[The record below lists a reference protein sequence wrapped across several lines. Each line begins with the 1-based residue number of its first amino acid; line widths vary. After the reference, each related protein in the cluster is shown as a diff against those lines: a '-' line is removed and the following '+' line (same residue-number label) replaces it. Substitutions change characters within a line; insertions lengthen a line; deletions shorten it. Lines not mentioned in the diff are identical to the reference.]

1 MMGVF
6 HGHFRDGECS
16 AFRHVPHGLSIIVGH
31 HEIPGGCLAEVKE
44 PVVIYVKK
52 AVQPFPALLPGAV

>member
-1 MMGVF
+1 MRIF

-16 AFRHVPHGLSIIVGH
+16 AFRHVPHGLSIVVGH
-31 HEIPGGCLAEVKE
+31 HEIPDRRLAEVKE

-52 AVQPFPALLPGAV
+52 RYSLFPALLPGAV